1 MFEIIIVLAVLA
13 SIISGIWDLF
23 TTEVPDQIPYAM
35 VGSGILYW
43 AYNWLSTGNIQLFS
57 ISLFTGTLLLGLGL
71 LMYKKGQWGAADAWV
86 LAGIAY
92 MIPVYN
98 GSVFILPYL
107 MNFVFVALGYV
118 ILYALLVGF
127 QNRAIVANGLKK
139 DLNKNSKIL
148 TLPPVAIFIALVI
161 ASAYNSSALNYWFAA
176 PFSLV
181 ILVLWRYAKVIENTV
196 FTKKIS
202 TKKLRTGD
210 VLEKNIWIG
219 LTSKEIKRLKTSKK
233 YVTVKDGIRFVPVFT
248 ITLLLT
254 LLGFNLFLMIFG

>member
-1 MFEIIIVLAVLA
+1 MFEIIIFLAVLA
-13 SIISGIWDLF
+13 SIISGISDLL

-43 AYNWLSTGNIQLFS
+43 AYNWLSSGNIQLFS
-57 ISLFTGTLLLGLGL
+57 LSLFTGTLLLGLGL

-98 GSVFILPYL
+98 GYVFILPYL

-118 ILYALLVGF
+118 ILYSLLVGF
-127 QNRAIVANGLKK
+127 QNSRMVANNLKK
-139 DLNKNSKIL
+139 DLVKNTMLLIL
-148 TLPPVAIFIALVI
+148 TPVAVLLALVA
-161 ASAYNSSALNYWFAA
+161 ASGYNSMVLNYWFAV
-176 PFSLV
+176 PLSLIIV
-181 ILVLWRYAKVIENTV
+181 VFWRYAKVIENSV

-202 TKKLRTGD
+202 TRNLRAGD
-210 VLEKNIWIG
+210 VLQKNIWIG
-219 LTSKEIKRLKTSKK
+219 LTAREIKKLKSAKK

-248 ITLLLT
+248 ITLILT
-254 LLGFNLFLMIFG
+254 LLGFNLFTLFF